1 MAAKS
6 TPLAIKVAIYQ
17 RLLAGHIAREVGR
30 TYVISQ
36 PTILKYA
43 NDAVSELRQLEA
55 VESSPIL
62 VGFLSRTVKIQ
73 CYQYI
78 DDEAVRELMAPIL
91 EPYISQAEKINY
103 AGRESADQ
111 PLSTRISRTTEE
123 DFQNIVSEM
132 SQSSHPGLTSSGLLR
147 DLVEEYIARYKADG
161 QDLPLTPLPQSKKQ
175 LPSAAPKVDGAA
187 LMNDLVCAVRDQLER
202 HGIELPVIDN

>member
-36 PTILKYA
+36 PTIWKYA
-43 NDAVSELRQLEA
+43 NDAVSELRQLES
-55 VESSPIL
+55 VERSPIL

-91 EPYISQAEKINY
+91 EPYLSQAEKINY

-111 PLSTRISRTTEE
+111 PLSTRVSRTTEE
-123 DFQNIVSEM
+123 DFQNIVLEL

-147 DLVEEYIARYKADG
+147 DLVEEYIARYKANG
-161 QDLPLTPLPQSKKQ
+161 RALPLVSAPQAQ
-175 LPSAAPKVDGAA
+175 THAPASPPVVDGAA
-187 LMNDLVCAVRDQLER
+187 LMKDLLCAVRDQLEK
-202 HGIELPVIDN
+202 HGLEVPVAND